1 MPVPV
6 ELAFR
11 GFDPGDTIRNHVDT
25 MIAKLDRFEDII
37 VGARVT
43 VESAH
48 RHGHKH
54 LLEIHVEVSLEK
66 DRVFAKR
73 EATVPEPAGAHTVW
87 TALSEA
93 FGAVMRQIDDVKE
106 KQRRQVKTHDQGPDR
121 GRIARLNRDRRDGFI
136 ERADGNLLF
145 FHDTVVEDE
154 IYDRLET
161 GDEVLYAVA
170 EAESAYGPQAR
181 FVKRHGPEA
190 RRG

>member
-6 ELAFR
+6 ELAYR

-37 VGARVT
+37 IGARVT

-54 LLEIHVEVSLEK
+54 VLEIAVEVSLEK
-66 DRVFAKR
+66 DRVYAKR
-73 EATVPEPAGAHTVW
+73 EAQVPEPAGAHTVW

-93 FGAVMRQIDDVKE
+93 FGAVMRQIEDAKE
-106 KQRRQVKTHDQGPDR
+106 RQKRQVKTHEMGPDR
-121 GRIARLNRDRRDGFI
+121 GRVARLNRERRDGFV
-136 ERADGNLLF
+136 ERADGHLLF
-145 FHDTVVEDE
+145 FHDAVVEDDA
-154 IYDRLET
+154 YDQLAE
-161 GDEVLYAVA
+161 GDEVVYGVA

-181 FVKRHGPEA
+181 FIKRHGPEA

>member
-11 GFDPGDTIRNHVDT
+11 GFDPGDTIRNHVDA

-37 VGARVT
+37 IGARVT

-54 LLEIHVEVSLEK
+54 LLEISVEVSLEK
-66 DRVFAKR
+66 DRAFAKR

-93 FGAVMRQIDDVKE
+93 FGAVMRQIEDVKE
-106 KQRRQVKTHDQGPDR
+106 KQKRQVKAHGMGPDR
-121 GRIARLNRDRRDGFI
+121 GRIVRLNPERRDGFI
-136 ERADGNLLF
+136 ERADGSMLF
-145 FHDTVVEDE
+145 FHDAVVEDD
-154 IYDRLET
+154 IYDRLKV
-161 GDEVLYAVA
+161 GDAVLYSLA

-181 FVKRHGPEA
+181 FVKWHGPEA